1 MHHDSTD
8 PRDADRSPQEVA
20 GKTVSRREFLKLA
33 GVAGAGIALTGG
45 LAGVV
50 AACGESTTTTAS
62 EATTSTAGTTT
73 TAGGATTTSAPA
85 TTATTSAE
93 GGREIRVGF
102 ISPRTG
108 NLAAFGVADGY
119 CIDRWNEF
127 VAGGLVCGDGKNHP
141 IKIIVQDSQSD
152 TNRAAQVAGDLIL
165 NDKVD
170 VVTACS
176 TPEVVNPIADQAEA
190 LGTPCLTCQA
200 PMEPYFF
207 GRGGAPDKPF
217 KWTYHLFWG
226 LTEYM
231 ATSLDLWTQLPTNKV
246 IGAMWPNDT
255 DGNAFRPAFTP
266 FMQEKGF
273 TVVDSGPFQSGTED
287 FTDIIT
293 KFKAAGVEIITGVV
307 IPPDWTNFWNQ
318 SVQQGLK
325 VKVVDIAKP
334 TLFATTMEALGDIGY
349 GLAGPAWFHPNF
361 PFKSSLTGE
370 SAADMCLDF
379 EERNQVQWQPPIM
392 DYVNFEWVVDVLKRT
407 PDVDDKEA
415 FMKAVVETNMKD
427 SIAGPFDFTAPVQMG
442 TPHPVPNVVSTQL
455 FGGQWVKGTTQN
467 PWSIKVWPYDLKIVS
482 TVAAPA
488 LTPQGKLEPLA

>member
-1 MHHDSTD
+1 MGNDSID
-8 PRDADRSPQEVA
+8 SSDGDRRPEMTNGSPV
-20 GKTVSRREFLKLA
+20 TRREFLKLA
-33 GVAGAGIALTGG
+33 GIAGAGIGLSTGLGAAL
-45 LAGVV
+45 
-50 AACGESTTTTAS
+50 AACGGEETTTTS
-62 EATTSTAGTTT
+62 GATTSTV
-73 TAGGATTTSAPA
+73 GATTTSTEGTS
-85 TTATTSAE
+85 TTAAVET
-93 GGREIRVGF
+93 GREVKVGF

-119 CIDRWNEF
+119 CVDRWNEF
-127 VAGGLVCGDGKNHP
+127 VADGLVCGDGKNHP
-141 IKIIVQDSQSD
+141 INIIVLDSQSD

-170 VVTACS
+170 VIMAAS

-190 LGTPCLTCQA
+190 LETPCLTCQA
-200 PMEPYFF
+200 PMEPYYF
-207 GRGGAPDKPF
+207 GRGGTPDKGF

-231 ATSLDLWTQLPTNKV
+231 ATSFDLWSQLPTNKV
-246 IGAMWPNDT
+246 IGAMWPNDS

-266 FMQEKGF
+266 AMEEAGYK
-273 TVVDSGPFQSGTED
+273 VIDSGPFQDGTED

-307 IPPDWTNFWNQ
+307 IPPDWTNFWKQ
-318 SVQQGLK
+318 SIQQGFK
-325 VKVVDIAKP
+325 PKVVDIAKP
-334 TLFATTMEALGDIGY
+334 TLFATTMEALGEIGY

-370 SAADMCLDF
+370 SAAEMCLDF
-379 EERNQVQWQPPIM
+379 EKRNQVQWQPPIM

-415 FMKAVVETNMKD
+415 FMKAVVETNVAD
-427 SIAGPFDFTAPVQMG
+427 SIAGPFDFTAPAQLG
-442 TPHPVPNVVSTQL
+442 TAHPVPNVVSTQL
-455 FGGQWVKGTTQN
+455 FGGQWVKGTVQQ
-467 PWSIKVWPYDLKIVS
+467 PWSIKAWPYELKIVS

-488 LTPQGKLEPLA
+488 LQPQGKLGPLAL